1 MEILGSATTEKRR
14 NFLVSE
20 PNYHSTKSFTEN
32 LLATG
37 MKKNTKIYLN
47 KHVFLGHSI
56 LELTEILMYEFSYD

>member
-32 LLATG
+32 LLATE
-37 MKKNTKIYLN
+37 MKKNTKIYMN

>member
-37 MKKNTKIYLN
+37 MKKNTKIYMN
-47 KHVFLGHSI
+47 EHVFLGHSI

>member
-37 MKKNTKIYLN
+37 MKKTLKY
-47 KHVFLGHSI
+47 
-56 LELTEILMYEFSYD
+56 T